1 MLRRLLAR
9 LFAMLRHRRL
19 DAELDEEIEAHLA
32 LATEEYMREGMMLEA
47 AQRAARKS
55 FGGVEQVRQ
64 RHREARGFP
73 WLEGL
78 GKDLELSART
88 LVRERGFATTVVL
101 TLAIGIGANAAIIS
115 VVDAVLLRPL
125 PYPDSERVVS
135 IGLMEQPDPTG
146 LRAVFGERFPVHLN
160 GAGVRLFRE
169 ENRSFRELGA
179 YLSPYPLALTGS
191 GEPVQVAVSALTNS
205 AFDVLAVA
213 PRLGRLPSDE
223 EDVPGAPRVALLS
236 HDLWSARFGSDP
248 QVIGRTIELNDTL
261 REVIGVMPPDFAFPE
276 GEIDSEI
283 DDAIDVWIPLRLDLS
298 DTSVPRSMYH
308 VTGRLRSDV
317 TPASASADVARLIQR
332 LPESGYGGRFLNEW
346 FAGVVS
352 VRPLKE
358 DLVGQ
363 SRGPLLVILGAVSF
377 VLLIALSNITTLFIV
392 RSEERAQQ
400 RAVRAALGASR
411 QRLLQY
417 ATSEALLL
425 AMLGGLAGLMLAF
438 LGTRA
443 LIAMAPPSMPRL
455 DDVEINRLVLGYV
468 AAVSAVA
475 GVVFA
480 ALPMWGM
487 RSTRWL
493 PELAGAGQNTMQ
505 APERA
510 RIREGLVAAQVALAV
525 VLLIGSGLM
534 VRSYAKLRSVDPGF
548 DPQDVITF
556 GLMPPATRYSYDE
569 AVALYSSL
577 VERLGAVPGVRS
589 AAVTTSLPLMPLR
602 VPVVHLDIEDFPDFP
617 ALTDVRWVTPGY
629 FETMRIP
636 ILSGR
641 TMLPE
646 DVNEPRFFANVALA
660 ERWGSTTSAIGRRIG
675 APWASARWGEITGVV
690 GDGHPRGLAFAEASG
705 AYIPIGGPFTVGRDP
720 ARPLLILS
728 PVSVAVRTNE
738 GSRDLVPALRREV
751 GLLDSEL
758 PMMDVRSMEEV
769 LSESDAVS
777 RTSFTMLLLLISAGI
792 ALVLGAV
799 GIYGVIAYSVSR
811 RTAEIGVRVAL
822 GATSA
827 NILPRVVSVG
837 MTPAFLGIGA
847 GIGIALWGSRVLSAL
862 LFETNRLDPSTFLAA
877 PGLLLLVAA
886 LACIVPAWRA
896 ITIDPVRALRS
907 E

>member
-1 MLRRLLAR
+1 MLRRLFAR
-9 LFAMLRHRRL
+9 LSAMLSHRRI
-19 DAELDEEIEAHLA
+19 DADLDEEIEAHLA
-32 LATEEYMREGMMLEA
+32 MATEEYMREGMTLEA
-47 AQRAARKS
+47 AQRAARIS
-55 FGGVEQVRQ
+55 FGGVEQVRE
-64 RHREARGFP
+64 RHREARSFP

-78 GKDLELSART
+78 RRDLELSART

-101 TLAIGIGANAAIIS
+101 TLAIGIGANAAIVS
-115 VVDAVLLRPL
+115 VVDAVLMRPL

-135 IGLMEQPDPTG
+135 IGLTEQPDPTG
-146 LRAVFGERFPVHLN
+146 RLAIIGGRFPVHLN
-160 GAGVRLFRE
+160 GAGFRLFRE
-169 ENRSFRELGA
+169 ENRVFQELGA

-213 PRLGRLPSDE
+213 PRLGRMPSDE

-276 GEIDSEI
+276 GEIDSDI
-283 DDAIDVWIPLRLDLS
+283 DDAIDVWMPLRLDLS
-298 DTSVPRSMYH
+298 DSNILRSMYH
-308 VTGRLRSDV
+308 VIGRLRPDV

-332 LPESGYGGRFLNEW
+332 LPESGYGGRYFNEW

-363 SRGPLLVILGAVSF
+363 SRGPLLIILGAVSF
-377 VLLIALSNITTLFIV
+377 VLLIALSNITTLFLV

-400 RAVRAALGASR
+400 RAVRAALGASQ
-411 QRLLQY
+411 QRLLQH

-425 AMLGGLAGLMLAF
+425 AMLGGLGGLILAF
-438 LGTRA
+438 IGTRA
-443 LIAMAPPSMPRL
+443 LIAMAPLSMPRL
-455 DDVEINRLVLGYV
+455 EDIQINRIVLGYV
-468 AAVSAVA
+468 AAVCATA
-475 GVVFA
+475 GIVFA
-480 ALPMWGM
+480 ALPVWGM

-493 PELAGAGQNTMQ
+493 PDLAGAGQNTMQ
-505 APERA
+505 GPERA

-534 VRSYAKLRSVDPGF
+534 VRSYAKLKSVDPGF
-548 DPQDVITF
+548 DPENVITF

-577 VERLGAVPGVRS
+577 VERLGALPGVRS

-602 VPVVHLDIEDFPDFP
+602 VPVLHLDIEDFPDFP

-629 FETMRIP
+629 FETMRVP
-636 ILSGR
+636 ILNGR

-646 DVNEPRFFANVALA
+646 DVNEPRFFANAALA
-660 ERWGSTTSAIGRRIG
+660 ERWGSASAIGRRIG
-675 APWASARWGEITGVV
+675 AGWASARWGEITGVV
-690 GDGHPRGLAFAEASG
+690 DDGHSRGLEFSIASG
-705 AYIPIGGPFTVGRDP
+705 AYIPIGGPFTVRRDP
-720 ARPLLILS
+720 ARPLLMLS

-738 GSRDLVPALRREV
+738 ESRDLVPALRREV
-751 GLLDSEL
+751 ALLDPEL
-758 PMMDVRSMEEV
+758 PLMDIRSMDQV

-799 GIYGVIAYSVSR
+799 GIYGVIAYSLSR

-822 GATSA
+822 GASSA
-827 NILPRVVSVG
+827 NILTRVMSVG
-837 MTPAFLGIGA
+837 LAPALLGIGV
-847 GIGIALWGSRVLSAL
+847 GLLIALWGSRALSSL
-862 LFETNRLDPSTFLAA
+862 LFETDRLDLPTFFAA
-877 PGLLLLVAA
+877 PGVLILVGAI
-886 LACIVPAWRA
+886 ACIVPAWRA
-896 ITIDPVRALRS
+896 IAIDPVRALRS